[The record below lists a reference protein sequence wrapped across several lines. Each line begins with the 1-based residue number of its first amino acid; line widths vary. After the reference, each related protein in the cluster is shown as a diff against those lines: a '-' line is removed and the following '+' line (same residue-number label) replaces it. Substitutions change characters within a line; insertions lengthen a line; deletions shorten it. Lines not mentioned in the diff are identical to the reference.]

1 MSRTCLPHRLGKR
14 NKRRLAVWWALYA
27 EVPVGDDPEWDNAV
41 KTILER
47 IATKQRLETLQ

>member
-1 MSRTCLPHRLGKR
+1 MSRTCLPHRETQQAQ
-14 NKRRLAVWWALYA
+14 LAVWWALYG
-27 EVPVGDDPEWDNAV
+27 EVLVGDDLGWDNAV

>member
-1 MSRTCLPHRLGKR
+1 MSRTCLSHRETQQAQ
-14 NKRRLAVWWALYA
+14 LAVWWALYG
-27 EVPVGDDPEWDNAV
+27 EVPVGDDLGWDNAV